1 MTVYAA
7 PLRDMQFVLEELVG
21 FDAVAALPGRT
32 AIDTE
37 TLAAILD
44 EAGRFGAEILAPLNQ
59 TGDELGCRYENGAV
73 TTPAGFCDA
82 YAGFTGGGWTGLP
95 CAPDHGGQ
103 SLPWLVATAVSE
115 IWNGANM
122 SFALC
127 PTLTLG
133 AVELLAAHGTEEQK
147 KTYLPR
153 MVSGEWCGVM
163 ALTEPQAG
171 SDLGAMTA
179 KAEPDG
185 DDYRIRG
192 QKIFISWGAHDM
204 AENIIHMVLAR
215 LPGAAAGPKGI
226 SLFLVPEFLPGD
238 DGKPG
243 MRNDVRCLRIERK
256 LGIHGSPTCTMAYGD
271 GGGEGEGALGFL
283 IGEENRGLDH
293 MFTMMNNARLAIA
306 HQGLGVAER
315 ATQQAVAYARERIQG
330 RDAKTNSPLAIIG
343 HGDVRRMLLTMRAKT
358 EAMRALAYFA
368 AVTVDLAAHHGE
380 ADVRTMHKA
389 RLGLLTPIV
398 KAWCTDTAVEVASI
412 GIQVHGG
419 AGYIEETGAAQHLR
433 DVRVTPIYEGT
444 NGIQAIDLVR
454 RKLARDDGLAGRAMI
469 EEMRQFDGE
478 IEAVGGPA
486 MAPIRAALA
495 DGGAALARA
504 TQWMN
509 EANRD
514 RPDAAS
520 AGAAPYLQLFG
531 TVLGGYLM
539 ARSALIAER
548 RLTAKDGAEGADGD
562 GNFYR
567 AKLAT
572 ARFYAESVLSG
583 CTGLE
588 RAATSGAEAA
598 LALDEGSF

>member
-7 PLRDMQFVLEELVG
+7 PLRDMHFVLEELVG
-21 FDAVAALPGRT
+21 FDAVATLPDRT
-32 AIDTE
+32 GIDTE
-37 TLAAILD
+37 TLTAILD
-44 EAGRFGAEILAPLNQ
+44 EAGRFGAEVLAPLNRS
-59 TGDELGCRYENGAV
+59 GDEEGCRYENGAV
-73 TTPAGFCDA
+73 ATPAGFSDA
-82 YAGFTGGGWTGLP
+82 YAAFAGGGWTGLA

-103 SLPWLVATAVSE
+103 GLPWLVATAVSE
-115 IWNGANM
+115 IWNAANV

-133 AVELLAAHGTEEQK
+133 TVELLAAHGNDAQRQ
-147 KTYLPR
+147 TYLPR
-153 MVSGEWCGVM
+153 LVSGEWCGAM

-171 SDLGAMTA
+171 SDLGALTA

-185 DDYRIRG
+185 DDFRISG
-192 QKIFISWGAHDM
+192 QKIFISWGEHDM

-215 LPGAAAGPKGI
+215 LPGAAGGPKGI
-226 SLFLVPEFLPGD
+226 SLFLVPKFLPGD

-256 LGIHGSPTCTMAYGD
+256 LGIHGSPTCTMAYG
-271 GGGEGEGALGFL
+271 EGEGAVGFL
-283 IGEENRGLDH
+283 VGEENRGLDC
-293 MFTMMNNARLAIA
+293 MFTMMNNARLAIG
-306 HQGLGVAER
+306 HQGLGIAER
-315 ATQQAVAYARERIQG
+315 ATQQAVAFARERIQG
-330 RDAKTNSPLAIIG
+330 RDADTNAPTAIIG
-343 HGDVRRMLLTMRAKT
+343 HGDVRRMLLTMKAKT

-380 ADVRTMHKA
+380 ADVRAMQQA

-412 GIQVHGG
+412 GVQVHGG

-433 DVRVTPIYEGT
+433 DARITPIYEGT
-444 NGIQAIDLVR
+444 NGIQALDLVR
-454 RKLARDDGLAGRAMI
+454 RKLTRDDGLAARAMI

-478 IEAVGGPA
+478 IKAVGGPA

-504 TQWMN
+504 TQWMA
-509 EANRD
+509 EANHD
-514 RPDAAS
+514 RPNAAS
-520 AGAAPYLQLFG
+520 AGAVPYLQLFG

-548 RLTAKDGAEGADGD
+548 RLAAENGAESAEGD
-562 GNFYR
+562 RNFYR
-567 AKLAT
+567 AKFAT
-572 ARFYAESVLSG
+572 ALFYAESVLGG